1 MLAEEELIQRICSA
15 GQAGVRKTDLR
26 KEFPQ
31 PEIDTML
38 EKLTNDGQLF
48 IDKKGAAYYC
58 WLKEGY
64 LQYLLNSDPRFRLTH
79 EAIYSLEQSIHKN
92 TDRIAITL
100 DALGARSS
108 PSSDLTAVNDQHSS
122 EAGFRKPTFES
133 QTTRVGL
140 DLFKNNFDNSIANF
154 SSSIGWVELGKI
166 RNDLCKKHDLANE
179 EFYDLVAQL
188 IAKYHDK
195 YELSSG
201 GYEGL
206 TVRGLLHGF
215 VRCI

>member
-1 MLAEEELIQRICSA
+1 MLAEEQLIQRIYSA
-15 GQAGVRKTDLR
+15 GAAGIKKTDLR
-26 KEFPQ
+26 KEFPE
-31 PEIDTML
+31 PEIDSML
-38 EKLTNDGQLF
+38 QKLTNDGKIF

-79 EAIYSLEQSIHKN
+79 EAICSLENSIHKN
-92 TDRIAITL
+92 TDRIAVTL
-100 DALGARSS
+100 DAISARSS
-108 PSSDLTAVNDQHSS
+108 QSSNQTDKYDIDSPETTP
-122 EAGFRKPTFES
+122 RKVKVDSRITNM
-133 QTTRVGL
+133 GL
-140 DLFKNNFDNSIANF
+140 DSFKSKFDDSIANF

-166 RNDLCKKHDLANE
+166 RNDLCRKNDLANE
-179 EFYDLVAQL
+179 DFYDLVGQL
-188 IAKYHDK
+188 MAKYPNK

>member
-31 PEIDTML
+31 PEIDTIL

-92 TDRIAITL
+92 TDRLAITL
-100 DALGARSS
+100 DAIGARSS
-108 PSSDLTAVNDQHSS
+108 PSSDLTAINDQHSS
-122 EAGFRKPTFES
+122 EAAFRKPTFES
-133 QTTRVGL
+133 QMTRVGL

-188 IAKYHDK
+188 IAKYPDK

>member
-1 MLAEEELIQRICSA
+1 MLAEEQIIERIYSA
-15 GQAGVRKTDLR
+15 GQAGVKKTDLR
-26 KEFPQ
+26 KEFAQ

-38 EKLTNDGQLF
+38 QKLTGDGQIF
-48 IDKKGAAYYC
+48 IDKKGTAYYC
-58 WLKEGY
+58 WVKEGY

-79 EAIYSLEQSIHKN
+79 EAIYSLERSINKN
-92 TDRIAITL
+92 TDRLAVTL
-100 DALGARSS
+100 DAISARTSL
-108 PSSDLTAVNDQHSS
+108 SSDQTAKDENYSS
-122 EAGFRKPTFES
+122 ETTPRKATIES
-133 QTTRVGL
+133 HITNMGL
-140 DLFKNNFDNSIANF
+140 DLFKNKFDDSIANF

-179 EFYDLVAQL
+179 DFYDLVGQL
-188 IAKYHDK
+188 IAKYPDK

>member
-1 MLAEEELIQRICSA
+1 MLAEEQLIQRIYSA
-15 GQAGVRKTDLR
+15 GQAGVKKTDLR
-26 KEFPQ
+26 KEFAQ
-31 PEIDTML
+31 PEIDTIL
-38 EKLTNDGQLF
+38 QKLTNDGQIF

-64 LQYLLNSDPRFRLTH
+64 LQYLLSSDPRFRLTH
-79 EAIYSLEQSIHKN
+79 EALYSLERSIHKN
-92 TDRIAITL
+92 TDRLAITL
-100 DALGARSS
+100 DAISAQTSH
-108 PSSDLTAVNDQHSS
+108 SSDQTDKDDTHSCD
-122 EAGFRKPTFES
+122 ATPRKAAIES
-133 QTTRVGL
+133 RVTNMGL
-140 DLFKNNFDNSIANF
+140 DLFKNKFDDSIANF

-166 RNDLCKKHDLANE
+166 RNDLCKNHDLTNE
-179 EFYDLVAQL
+179 NFYDLVGQL
-188 IAKYHDK
+188 MTKYPNK

>member
-1 MLAEEELIQRICSA
+1 MLAEEQIIERIYSA
-15 GQAGVRKTDLR
+15 GQAGVKKTDLR
-26 KEFPQ
+26 KEFAQ

-38 EKLTNDGQLF
+38 QKLTGDGQIF
-48 IDKKGAAYYC
+48 IDKKGTAYYC
-58 WLKEGY
+58 WVKEGY

-79 EAIYSLEQSIHKN
+79 EAIYSLERSINKN
-92 TDRIAITL
+92 TDRLAVTL
-100 DALGARSS
+100 DAISARTSL
-108 PSSDLTAVNDQHSS
+108 SSDQTAKDENYSS
-122 EAGFRKPTFES
+122 ETTPRKATIES
-133 QTTRVGL
+133 HITNMGL
-140 DLFKNNFDNSIANF
+140 DLFKNKFDDSIANF

-166 RNDLCKKHDLANE
+166 RNDLCKKHDLVNE
-179 EFYDLVAQL
+179 DFYDLVGQL
-188 IAKYHDK
+188 IAKYPDK

>member
-79 EAIYSLEQSIHKN
+79 EAIYSLEQSIHEN

-100 DALGARSS
+100 DAISARSS
-108 PSSDLTAVNDQHSS
+108 PSSDLTAINDQPSS
-122 EAGFRKPTFES
+122 EASLRKSTIDS
-133 QTTRVGL
+133 QMTSMGL
-140 DLFKNNFDNSIANF
+140 DLFRNNFDNSIANF

-188 IAKYHDK
+188 IAKYPDK

>member
-15 GQAGVRKTDLR
+15 GQAGIRKTDLR

-38 EKLTNDGQLF
+38 EKLTIDGQLF

-79 EAIYSLEQSIHKN
+79 EAIYSLERSIHKN
-92 TDRIAITL
+92 ADRLAITL
-100 DALGARSS
+100 DAISARSS
-108 PSSDLTAVNDQHSS
+108 PSSDLTVINDQQSS
-122 EAGFRKPTFES
+122 EAVLRKPTIDS
-133 QTTRVGL
+133 QMTSVGL
-140 DLFKNNFDNSIANF
+140 DLFKNNFDSSIANF
-154 SSSIGWVELGKI
+154 SSSIGWVELGKV
-166 RNDLCKKHDLANE
+166 RNDLCKKHDLSNE

-188 IAKYHDK
+188 IARYPDK